1 MNPLLEVSGLS
12 VAFPGAG
19 VQAVRDVSWE
29 VHPGETIG
37 LVGESGSGKSATGL
51 AVLGLHGPGARI
63 TGSIRLDGRELVGAG
78 ERELRRI
85 RGRRVSMIFQDALD
99 ALNPYRPVG
108 AQIAEAYRLHHDAS
122 RAAARTRAVELLERV
137 GIDRAERRAKD
148 YPHQFSGG
156 MRQRVMIAAA
166 LVNEPDLVIA
176 DEPTTALDATVQAQ
190 VLRLL
195 TELQR
200 EMGMAVVLVTHDFG
214 VVGQMCSRVV
224 VMYRGRVVEQGPTD
238 RILTAAH
245 HPYARAL
252 VASVPRMDDPPGSRL
267 PTVPETVASLIGPID
282 EESLA
287 DPALRIPQARQVAP
301 PADGPAPAPAGGAP
315 SPAADTEV
323 SAAAAEL
330 SVADAS
336 SAADVAPSAA
346 PVAPGVA
353 AIEGPAD
360 AAGASSGDA
369 AVDAA
374 VGPVAGASSSVDGVL
389 PSAPVAPGTA
399 AIEGLAA
406 VAGASSGG
414 SAVDAAPGPVA
425 DPSSSAD
432 GAVAP
437 ARVAAVAV
445 GGPGD
450 AAGASSKGSAADAAP
465 MSAGGETTPAGDAEP
480 STSADGAPSS
490 APVTDVVAVA
500 AGGPGDVAGA
510 RPGRAVAA
518 AAEPPAA
525 GASSS
530 ADGAPSA
537 EDVTAGAIT
546 ASPAAPAA
554 SGGRAGEARSGGAEG
569 AAESDGGS
577 RGGAPGSGEGRGGEN
592 TPTPLLRVRDLTV
605 TFPGGLGRT
614 PHRAVDGVSF
624 DIAPGESFGLVG
636 ESGSGKST
644 ISRVLLGLRRPDD
657 GSVVFDGED
666 ITRPARRRG
675 RAPAVQMVFQD
686 PYGSLN
692 PDRRIG
698 HTIGAPLAL
707 HTDLSRAGRRERV
720 ASLLSEVGLEPALA
734 DAYPDELSGGM
745 RQRVGIARALALEPR
760 LLVADE
766 PVSALD
772 VSVQAQV
779 LNLLTELRRSR
790 GLAML
795 FVSHDLTV
803 VRHMC
808 SRIAVLHRGRIVEV
822 GERDQIME
830 RPGSDHTRALL
841 DAMPA
846 PAHRAS

>member
-19 VQAVRDVSWE
+19 VRAVRDVSWE

-267 PTVPETVASLIGPID
+267 PTVPETVASLIGPVD

-330 SVADAS
+330 SAADAS

-353 AIEGPAD
+353 AVEGPAD

-389 PSAPVAPGTA
+389 PSAPV
-399 AIEGLAA
+399 
-406 VAGASSGG
+406 
-414 SAVDAAPGPVA
+414 
-425 DPSSSAD
+425 
-432 GAVAP
+432 
-437 ARVAAVAV
+437 
-445 GGPGD
+445 
-450 AAGASSKGSAADAAP
+450 
-465 MSAGGETTPAGDAEP
+465 
-480 STSADGAPSS
+480 
-490 APVTDVVAVA
+490 
-500 AGGPGDVAGA
+500 
-510 RPGRAVAA
+510 
-518 AAEPPAA
+518 
-525 GASSS
+525 
-530 ADGAPSA
+530 
-537 EDVTAGAIT
+537 TAGAIT

-569 AAESDGGS
+569 AAESDGGA

-720 ASLLSEVGLEPALA
+720 ASLLSEVGLDPALA

>member
-1 MNPLLEVSGLS
+1 MNPLLEVSGLN

-19 VQAVRDVSWE
+19 VRAVRDVSWQ
-29 VHPGETIG
+29 VGPGETIG

-63 TGSIRLDGRELVGAG
+63 TGSIRFDGRELVGAD
-78 ERELRRI
+78 ERELRGI
-85 RGRRVSMIFQDALD
+85 RGRRISMIFQDALD

-108 AQIAEAYRLHHDAS
+108 AQIAEAYRLHHDVS
-122 RAAARTRAVELLERV
+122 RTAARTRAVELLERV
-137 GIDRAERRAKD
+137 GIDRAGRRAKD

-214 VVGQMCSRVV
+214 VVSQMCSRVV
-224 VMYRGRVVEQGPTD
+224 VMYRGRVVEQGSAAEV
-238 RILTAAH
+238 LTAAR

-252 VASVPRMDDPPGSRL
+252 VASVPRMDDTPGSRL
-267 PTVPETVASLIGPID
+267 PTVPETVASLMGPLD
-282 EESLA
+282 EEALS
-287 DPALRIPQARQVAP
+287 DPTLRV
-301 PADGPAPAPAGGAP
+301 PA
-315 SPAADTEV
+315 
-323 SAAAAEL
+323 
-330 SVADAS
+330 
-336 SAADVAPSAA
+336 
-346 PVAPGVA
+346 
-353 AIEGPAD
+353 
-360 AAGASSGDA
+360 
-369 AVDAA
+369 
-374 VGPVAGASSSVDGVL
+374 
-389 PSAPVAPGTA
+389 
-399 AIEGLAA
+399 
-406 VAGASSGG
+406 
-414 SAVDAAPGPVA
+414 
-425 DPSSSAD
+425 
-432 GAVAP
+432 
-437 ARVAAVAV
+437 
-445 GGPGD
+445 
-450 AAGASSKGSAADAAP
+450 
-465 MSAGGETTPAGDAEP
+465 
-480 STSADGAPSS
+480 
-490 APVTDVVAVA
+490 
-500 AGGPGDVAGA
+500 
-510 RPGRAVAA
+510 
-518 AAEPPAA
+518 
-525 GASSS
+525 
-530 ADGAPSA
+530 
-537 EDVTAGAIT
+537 
-546 ASPAAPAA
+546 
-554 SGGRAGEARSGGAEG
+554 AGEARSDGPEDTAADEVKGAEG
-569 AAESDGGS
+569 FGIGKGRA
-577 RGGAPGSGEGRGGEN
+577 GEK
-592 TPTPLLRVRDLTV
+592 TTPLLRARDLTV
-605 TFPGGLGRT
+605 TFPGRIGRA
-614 PHRAVDGVSF
+614 PLRAVDGVSF

-644 ISRVLLGLRRPDD
+644 ISRVLLGLRSPDD
-657 GSVVFDGED
+657 GSVVFDSED

-675 RAPAVQMVFQD
+675 RAPAIQMVFQD

-707 HTDLSRAGRRERV
+707 HTDLSRTERRERV
-720 ASLLSEVGLEPALA
+720 AALLTEVGLDPALA

-808 SRIAVLHRGRIVEV
+808 SRIAVLHQGRIVEV

-830 RPGSDHTRALL
+830 RPVSDHTRALL

-846 PAHRAS
+846 PAHHPV

>member
-437 ARVAAVAV
+437 ARVAAVA
-445 GGPGD
+445 
-450 AAGASSKGSAADAAP
+450 
-465 MSAGGETTPAGDAEP
+465 
-480 STSADGAPSS
+480 
-490 APVTDVVAVA
+490 

-537 EDVTAGAIT
+537 APVTAGAIT

-720 ASLLSEVGLEPALA
+720 ASLLSEVGLDPALA

>member
-19 VQAVRDVSWE
+19 VQAVRDVSWQIR
-29 VHPGETIG
+29 PGETIG

-51 AVLGLHGPGARI
+51 AVLGLHGPQARI
-63 TGSIRLDGRELVGAG
+63 TGSVRLDGQELVGAD
-78 ERELRRI
+78 ERALRRI
-85 RGRRVSMIFQDALD
+85 RGRRISMIFQDALD

-108 AQIAEAYRLHHDAS
+108 AQIAEAYRLHHDVS

-137 GIDRAERRAKD
+137 GIDRAGRRAKD

-190 VLRLL
+190 VLQLL

-214 VVGQMCSRVV
+214 VVGQMCSRLV
-224 VMYRGRVVEQGPTD
+224 VMYRGRVVEQGSTAEV
-238 RILTAAH
+238 LTAAR

-252 VASVPRMDDPPGSRL
+252 VASVPRMDDTPGSRL
-267 PTVPETVASLIGPID
+267 PTVPETVASLVGPLD
-282 EESLA
+282 EETLS
-287 DPALRIPQARQVAP
+287 DPTLRVPAAREAP
-301 PADGPAPAPAGGAP
+301 PGDSAADDTEAPENTAGADVPGPRAPSGRSPGAAHNAGDAGGGAP
-315 SPAADTEV
+315 W
-323 SAAAAEL
+323 
-330 SVADAS
+330 
-336 SAADVAPSAA
+336 
-346 PVAPGVA
+346 
-353 AIEGPAD
+353 
-360 AAGASSGDA
+360 
-369 AVDAA
+369 
-374 VGPVAGASSSVDGVL
+374 VG
-389 PSAPVAPGTA
+389 
-399 AIEGLAA
+399 
-406 VAGASSGG
+406 
-414 SAVDAAPGPVA
+414 
-425 DPSSSAD
+425 
-432 GAVAP
+432 
-437 ARVAAVAV
+437 
-445 GGPGD
+445 
-450 AAGASSKGSAADAAP
+450 K
-465 MSAGGETTPAGDAEP
+465 
-480 STSADGAPSS
+480 
-490 APVTDVVAVA
+490 
-500 AGGPGDVAGA
+500 
-510 RPGRAVAA
+510 
-518 AAEPPAA
+518 
-525 GASSS
+525 
-530 ADGAPSA
+530 
-537 EDVTAGAIT
+537 
-546 ASPAAPAA
+546 
-554 SGGRAGEARSGGAEG
+554 
-569 AAESDGGS
+569 
-577 RGGAPGSGEGRGGEN
+577 GRGGEK

-605 TFPGGLGRT
+605 TFPGRIGRA
-614 PHRAVDGVSF
+614 PLRAVDGVSF

-644 ISRVLLGLRRPDD
+644 ISRVLLGLRRPDE
-657 GSVVFDGED
+657 GSVVFEGED
-666 ITRPARRRG
+666 ITRPAGRRG

-698 HTIGAPLAL
+698 HTVGAPLAL
-707 HTDLSRAGRRERV
+707 HTGLSRTERRERV
-720 ASLLSEVGLEPALA
+720 AALLAEVGLDPALA

-808 SRIAVLHRGRIVEV
+808 SRIAVLHQGRIVEV

-830 RPGSDHTRALL
+830 RPASDHTRALL

-846 PAHRAS
+846 PAHRPV